1 MKQEE
6 HLAIKYAQY
15 NDQQIAHII
24 LNPNQYTEIA
34 VLIAKLEAEKRDLP
48 QSVFENYSVK
58 QEKELGITIKLAL
71 IELSFGEKV
80 IVYFLWMFKFL
91 FAIFLHDA
99 YKAGY
104 ELKLS
109 QLRYYWFGGI
119 IATMG
124 GFAIAN
130 ITDSLIM
137 FFIVFLSG
145 FFILRYFDIKL
156 NRNKIL
162 EKYSISNEYRG

>member
-15 NDQQIAHII
+15 NDEQIAHIL
-24 LNPNQYTEIA
+24 LNPKEYTESA

-48 QSVFENYSVK
+48 QTVFEKYSIK
-58 QEKELGITIKLAL
+58 QAKELNTTIELAL
-71 IELSFGEKV
+71 VELSMGEKV
-80 IVYFLWMFKFL
+80 LVYFLWMFKFL
-91 FAIFLHDA
+91 FVIFFRDA
-99 YKAGY
+99 YKARY
-104 ELKLS
+104 ELKLC

-119 IATMG
+119 VATMG
-124 GFAIAN
+124 SFVISN

-137 FFIVFLSG
+137 FFTVFVST
-145 FFILRYFDIKL
+145 FFALYHFDEKY

-162 EKYSISNEYRG
+162 QKYSISIQ

>member
-1 MKQEE
+1 MNQEE
-6 HLAIKYAQY
+6 HLANKYAQY
-15 NDQQIAHII
+15 NDEQIAHIL
-24 LNPNQYTEIA
+24 LNTKEYTESA
-34 VLIAKLEAEKRDLP
+34 VLIAKLEAEKRNLP
-48 QSVFENYSVK
+48 QTVFENYSIK
-58 QEKELGITIKLAL
+58 QEKELENTIELAL
-71 IELSFGEKV
+71 IELPLIEKV
-80 IVYFLWMFKFL
+80 LVYFLWMFKFL

-99 YKAGY
+99 YKVGY

-119 IATMG
+119 VATMG

-137 FFIVFLSG
+137 FFIIFALG
-145 FFILRYFDIKL
+145 FFILHYFDKKF

-162 EKYSISNEYRG
+162 EKYSISNEL

>member
-15 NDQQIAHII
+15 NDEQIAHIL
-24 LNPNQYTEIA
+24 LNPKEYTESA

-48 QSVFENYSVK
+48 QTVFEKYSIT
-58 QEKELGITIKLAL
+58 QAKELNTTIELAL
-71 IELSFGEKV
+71 VELSMGEKV
-80 IVYFLWMFKFL
+80 LVYFLWMFKFL
-91 FAIFLHDA
+91 FVIFFRDA
-99 YKAGY
+99 YKARY
-104 ELKLS
+104 ELKLC

-119 IATMG
+119 VATMG
-124 GFAIAN
+124 SFVISN

-137 FFIVFLSG
+137 FFIIFALG
-145 FFILRYFDIKL
+145 FFILHYFDKKF

-162 EKYSISNEYRG
+162 EKYSISNEL

>member
-15 NDQQIAHII
+15 NDEQIAHIL
-24 LNPNQYTEIA
+24 LNPKEYTESA

-48 QSVFENYSVK
+48 QTVFEKYSIK
-58 QEKELGITIKLAL
+58 QAKELNTTIELAL
-71 IELSFGEKV
+71 VELSMGEKV
-80 IVYFLWMFKFL
+80 LVYFLWMFKFL
-91 FAIFLHDA
+91 FVIFFRDA
-99 YKAGY
+99 YKARY
-104 ELKLS
+104 ELKLC

-119 IATMG
+119 VATMG
-124 GFAIAN
+124 SFVISN

-137 FFIVFLSG
+137 FFIIFALG
-145 FFILRYFDIKL
+145 FFILHYFDKKF

-162 EKYSISNEYRG
+162 EKYSISNEL